1 MQASKVLVVDGDR
14 AARDA
19 LVTCLKF
26 VGLEA
31 HGAENAVAAQ
41 CWLTNDVA
49 DVLVLA
55 EEVAES
61 VSADSQASIIVLTR
75 GSDAQAAQA
84 AQARVRINDMFRRP
98 IALSSVVARV
108 ESLIE
113 ERQLRKDVVLR
124 FGELSL
130 DVASGRA
137 SSGKNQI
144 ALAQSEARLLAFF
157 IGVPDKVFSRA
168 QLLQRLWPANVRIEE
183 RTVDAHIGRL
193 RVALARLGCA
203 AYVQTV
209 RCSGYRFSAF

>member
-1 MQASKVLVVDGDR
+1 MQTSKVLVVDGDR

-26 VGLEA
+26 VGMEA
-31 HGAENAVAAQ
+31 HGAENAAAAQ

-55 EEVAES
+55 EEVADG
-61 VSADSQASIIVLTR
+61 VCADSQASILVLTR
-75 GSDAQAAQA
+75 GSDVPAASA
-84 AQARVRINDMFRRP
+84 HIRVNELLRRP
-98 IALSSVVARV
+98 VALSSVVARV

-113 ERQLRKDVVLR
+113 ERQLRRDGVLR

-144 ALAQSEARLLAFF
+144 ALAQFEARLLAFF

-168 QLLQRLWPANVRIEE
+168 QLLQRLWPADVRIEE

-203 AYVQTV
+203 GYVQTV